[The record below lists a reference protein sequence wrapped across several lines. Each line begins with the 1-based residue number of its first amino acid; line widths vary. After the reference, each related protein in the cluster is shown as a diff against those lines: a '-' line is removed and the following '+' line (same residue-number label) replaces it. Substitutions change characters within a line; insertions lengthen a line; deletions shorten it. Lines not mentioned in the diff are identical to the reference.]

1 MFGCW
6 IDVHTFFTY
15 SSHFCIQYIY
25 IFIVYIYIFIAPQK
39 TYQISVVAV
48 VYHEVSSLGSWT
60 VSLGEV
66 FFGVLPPT
74 ENVEANHLDFREHV
88 FVWKGKAKVFFQHPK
103 GSNIFRKKNTCSVIF
118 CH

>member
-1 MFGCW
+1 MF
-6 IDVHTFFTY
+6 IHFLHIHRIFAY
-15 SSHFCIQYIY
+15 S
-25 IFIVYIYIFIAPQK
+25 IFIAPQK

-103 GSNIFRKKNTCSVIF
+103 GSNIFRKKKHVPSYFVTKLA
-118 CH
+118 